1 MKKLSQVLFPSM
13 YAKMNVLTE
22 ENIQMNEALASIAN
36 ERRKFGEHLK
46 EEAFLPEDLK
56 FEATDHKDPKGRS
69 IEIYSKDG
77 WALSPHLYSKV
88 ANEWSVMKPDKEII
102 KVVIDDLYCGIEL
115 LRMLGM
121 KGVSIDA
128 FMAIED

>member
-13 YAKMNVLTE
+13 YAKMSVLRD
-22 ENIQMNEALASIAN
+22 ENIEMNESLVNIAT

-69 IEIYSKDG
+69 IEIYTKDG
-77 WALSPHLYSKV
+77 WTLSPHLYSPV
-88 ANEWSVMKPDKEII
+88 ANEWSIMNPEREIV
-102 KVVIDDLYCGIEL
+102 KVIIDDLYGGIEL
-115 LRMLGM
+115 LRMMRMEGI
-121 KGVSIDA
+121 SIDA
-128 FMAIED
+128 FMAIEE